1 MGGSAERRFCERCTK
16 HVHSLSDMTP
26 EEAERL
32 LASAAPG
39 TLCVRVEHDA
49 DGTVYFRG
57 KGAEVPSPARSLPF
71 LRVAVSASLLVAG
84 CNGADPATKAV
95 RVSDFLAAAASA
107 ARSQFKRHAKA
118 DTAAPADT
126 TRDAPGSQPT
136 RAAPKTGKNGKDR
149 RVTMGCVC
157 IQTTPSALACERVPA
172 PSIDIVVIP
181 ILDPRDT
188 RRLHTVTQ

>member
-1 MGGSAERRFCERCTK
+1 MPRHLHIHEPCSESWGDMAGSAERRFCGRCTK
-16 HVHSLSDMTP
+16 HVLSLSDMTP

-57 KGAEVPSPARSLPF
+57 KGAQVPPPARSLPL

-84 CNGADPATKAV
+84 CNGADRATESRATKEPP
-95 RVSDFLAAAASA
+95 AAAASA
-107 ARSQFKRHAKA
+107 APPQCERHGEA

-126 TRDAPGSQPT
+126 APNAPGSQPT
-136 RAAPKTGKNGKDR
+136 RATTKPEKNSEDR
-149 RVTMGCVC
+149 RVTIGC
-157 IQTTPSALACERVPA
+157 ACVPG
-172 PSIDIVVIP
+172 
-181 ILDPRDT
+181 DT
-188 RRLHTVTQ
+188 LCSCL